1 LNGDWLLDFA
11 PRADFQAATNPTQG
25 LIVSAQG
32 FGVANRAV
40 GGFLQT
46 VSRNRPFGVFQ
57 QLSGYRHGW
66 LSCLQGLASFR
77 SRRHLRWLNRL
88 SLHLERNP
96 IPLSQKPRRS
106 TTSIPQPYERDTAA
120 PGISNRVPRLGSSG
134 LRHLDHYG
142 DVQRRSAPWTA
153 LSGRYPR
160 GPQLAALPFDAGRHG
175 VRADRTQHMSF
186 RVINRWRFHDL
197 RSPLH
202 PTLKPKQELYQNR
215 KEL

>member
-106 TTSIPQPYERDTAA
+106 TTSIPQPTSAIPLRPVFQTAFPA
-120 PGISNRVPRLGSSG
+120 LAQAACGIWTTTATSKDDPHRG
-134 LRHLDHYG
+134 
-142 DVQRRSAPWTA
+142 QRCPAVT
-153 LSGRYPR
+153 
-160 GPQLAALPFDAGRHG
+160 
-175 VRADRTQHMSF
+175 RADLSLPP
-186 RVINRWRFHDL
+186 FH
-197 RSPLH
+197 S
-202 PTLKPKQELYQNR
+202 TLAGTVCVQIGHSTCPSE
-215 KEL
+215 

>member
-1 LNGDWLLDFA
+1 LLLDFA
-11 PRADFQAATNPTQG
+11 PRADFQAATNPAEG
-25 LIVSAQG
+25 LVVGAEG

-57 QLSGYRHGW
+57 QFSGYRHGW
-66 LSCLQGLASFR
+66 LSCLDRASFQ
-77 SRRHLRWLNRL
+77 SRRRLRWLNRL

-106 TTSIPQPYERDTAA
+106 TTSIPQCNERDTAA
-120 PGISNRVPRLGSSG
+120 PGIQTAFLRFGSSG
-134 LRHLDHYG
+134 LWHLDHYG
-142 DVQRRSAPWTA
+142 DVQRRAAAWTA
-153 LSGRYPR
+153 LSRRYTR
-160 GPQLAALPFDAGRHG
+160 RPQLAAFPFDAGRNG
-175 VRADRTQHMSF
+175 VRADRAQHMSF
-186 RVINRWRFHDL
+186 GVINRWRFHDL